1 MSGLAP
7 QGERLYQEEGV
18 TTWPS
23 CDSLFNV
30 TAGTSG
36 VVRQYEELYVLSTSS
51 GANTCISS
59 PTHGPARQLR
69 RKKALTQLCLASPS
83 SMGSTVGPASTLQP
97 CALPKYDKA
106 RGTMD
111 DNSHDMSNSGVKAN
125 TFNLPTL
132 LTLSGE
138 QVKIYTSTFPCC

>member
-7 QGERLYQEEGV
+7 QGERLYQEEGA

-36 VVRQYEELYVLSTSS
+36 VLSNTSS
-51 GANTCISS
+51 GAITCISS
-59 PTHGPARQLR
+59 PSHGPARQLR

-83 SMGSTVGPASTLQP
+83 SMGSTVGPASPLQP

-106 RGTMD
+106 CGTMD
-111 DNSHDMSNSGVKAN
+111 DNSYDTGSSGVKAYS
-125 TFNLPTL
+125 FNLPTL
-132 LTLSGE
+132 LTVSGE
-138 QVKIYTSTFPCC
+138 QVKIYVSTFPCC